1 MAQFTGLARLDT
13 FIARPVNRVDDT
25 KLRIN
30 YRREFL
36 DAIKPTILIIN
47 AGSSSIRFA
56 QYRIDEPLQQI
67 LHGRVERIGIPG
79 TRLIMAD
86 TSGATIDRAIDM
98 PADPGAMATTFV
110 DWLEESGLISSL
122 QAIGHRVVHGLAHTE
137 PERIT
142 RELLAELASISSF
155 APEHLPRELALIE
168 AMQERLPSL
177 PQVACFE
184 ALGVRRYGFH
194 GLSYSYLMEELVS
207 LGDQAATAGRVIL
220 AHLGNGASLAAVRN
234 GKSIDTSMGFTPT
247 SGLPMS
253 SRSGDLEPGVASYL
267 EQREN
272 ITATEFQQ
280 LASRESGLLGI
291 SETSSDVRELL
302 ACEKTD
308 SRAQEALALFCYQ
321 TKKWLGGYT
330 AALGGLDTLV
340 FSGGIGENAPAIR
353 ARICEG
359 LGFLGITLDDRANAD
374 NASVISARTSA
385 VTVRVIAT
393 DEALI
398 IARSVCRLLPVPT

>member
-1 MAQFTGLARLDT
+1 M
-13 FIARPVNRVDDT
+13 
-25 KLRIN
+25 
-30 YRREFL
+30 
-36 DAIKPTILIIN
+36 DAIKPTMLIIN

-56 QYRIDEPLQQI
+56 QYRVDEPLQQI
-67 LHGRVERIGIPG
+67 LHGRIERIGIPG
-79 TRLIMAD
+79 TRLIMVEI
-86 TSGATIDRAIDM
+86 SGETIDRTIDI
-98 PADPGAMATTFV
+98 PADPTAMAASFV
-110 DWLEESGLISSL
+110 DWLGASGVISSV
-122 QAIGHRVVHGLAHTE
+122 QAIGHRLVHGLSHTE

-142 RELLAELASISSF
+142 PALLAELTGISPF

-168 AMQERLPSL
+168 ALQERFPSL
-177 PQVACFE
+177 PQVACFDTAFHTGMPRVAQLLPIPRRFE

-194 GLSYSYLMEELVS
+194 GLSYTYLIEELVS
-207 LGDQAATAGRVIL
+207 LGDKAATAGRVIL

-253 SRSGDLEPGVASYL
+253 SRTGDLEPGVASYL

-291 SETSSDVRELL
+291 SETSADVRELL
-302 ACEKTD
+302 AMEDTD
-308 SRAQEALALFCYQ
+308 KRAREALALFCYQ

-330 AALGGLDTLV
+330 AALEGLDTLV

-359 LGFLGITLDDRANAD
+359 LGYLGITLDPQANTD
-374 NASVISARTSA
+374 NAAVISTGTSA

-398 IARSVCRLLPVPT
+398 IARSVHRLLQLTL

>member
-1 MAQFTGLARLDT
+1 M
-13 FIARPVNRVDDT
+13 
-25 KLRIN
+25 
-30 YRREFL
+30 

-56 QYRIDEPLQQI
+56 QYRVDEPLQRI

-79 TRLIMAD
+79 TRLIMVD
-86 TSGATIDRAIDM
+86 ISGETIDRTIDI
-98 PADPGAMATTFV
+98 PADPTAMAASFV
-110 DWLEESGLISSL
+110 DWLEASGGISSV
-122 QAIGHRVVHGLAHTE
+122 QAIGHRLVHGLSHTE

-142 RELLAELASISSF
+142 PALLAELAGISHF

-168 AMQERLPSL
+168 VLQERFPSL
-177 PQVACFE
+177 PQVACFDTAFHTSMPRVAQLLPIPRRFE

-194 GLSYSYLMEELVS
+194 GLSYNYLMEELVS
-207 LGDQAATAGRVIL
+207 LGDPAATAGRVIL

-272 ITATEFQQ
+272 ITATEFQR
-280 LASRESGLLGI
+280 LASQESGLLGV
-291 SETSSDVRELL
+291 SETSADVRELL
-302 ACEKTD
+302 AMEDTD
-308 SRAQEALALFCYQ
+308 NRAREALALFCYQ

-330 AALGGLDTLV
+330 AALEGLDTLV
-340 FSGGIGENAPAIR
+340 FSGGIGENAPTIR

-359 LGFLGITLDDRANAD
+359 LGYLGITLAPQANAD
-374 NASVISARTSA
+374 NAAVISTATSA

-398 IARSVCRLLPVPT
+398 IARSVHRLLQFPP

>member
-1 MAQFTGLARLDT
+1 MAF
-13 FIARPVNRVDDT
+13 V
-25 KLRIN
+25 
-30 YRREFL
+30 
-36 DAIKPTILIIN
+36 DAIKPTMLIIN

-56 QYRIDEPLQQI
+56 HYRVEEPLQQV
-67 LHGRVERIGIPG
+67 LHGRIERIGIPG
-79 TRLIMAD
+79 TRLIMVD
-86 TSGATIDRAIDM
+86 ISGETIDRTIDI
-98 PADPGAMATTFV
+98 PADPTAMAASFV
-110 DWLEESGLISSL
+110 DWLEASGVISSV
-122 QAIGHRVVHGLAHTE
+122 QAIGHRLVHGLSHTE

-142 RELLAELASISSF
+142 PALLAELAGISPF
-155 APEHLPRELALIE
+155 APEHLPRELALID
-168 AMQERLPSL
+168 ALQERFPSL
-177 PQVACFE
+177 PQVACFDTAFHTGMPRVAQLLPIPRRFE

-194 GLSYSYLMEELVS
+194 GLSYTYLMEELVS
-207 LGDQAATAGRVIL
+207 LGDKAATAGRVIL

-267 EQREN
+267 EQREH

-291 SETSSDVRELL
+291 SETSADVRELL
-302 ACEKTD
+302 AMEDTD
-308 SRAQEALALFCYQ
+308 KRAREALALFCYQ

-330 AALGGLDTLV
+330 AALEGLDTLV

-359 LGFLGITLDDRANAD
+359 LGYLGITLDPQANAD
-374 NASVISARTSA
+374 DAAVISTETSA

-398 IARSVCRLLPVPT
+398 IARSVHRLLQLAP

>member
-1 MAQFTGLARLDT
+1 M
-13 FIARPVNRVDDT
+13 
-25 KLRIN
+25 
-30 YRREFL
+30 
-36 DAIKPTILIIN
+36 DAIKPTMLIIN

-56 QYRIDEPLQQI
+56 HYRVEEPLQQV
-67 LHGRVERIGIPG
+67 LHGRIERIGIPG
-79 TRLIMAD
+79 TRLIMVD
-86 TSGATIDRAIDM
+86 ISGETIDRTIDI
-98 PADPGAMATTFV
+98 PADPTAMAASFV
-110 DWLEESGLISSL
+110 DWLEASGVISSV
-122 QAIGHRVVHGLAHTE
+122 QAIGHRLVHGLSHTE

-142 RELLAELASISSF
+142 PALLAELAGISPF
-155 APEHLPRELALIE
+155 APEHLPRELALID
-168 AMQERLPSL
+168 ALQERFPSL
-177 PQVACFE
+177 PQVACFDTAFHTSMPRVAQLLPIPRRFE

-194 GLSYSYLMEELVS
+194 GLSYTYLMEELVS
-207 LGDQAATAGRVIL
+207 LGDKAATAGRVIL

-291 SETSSDVRELL
+291 SETSADVRELL
-302 ACEKTD
+302 AMEDTD
-308 SRAQEALALFCYQ
+308 KRAREALALFCYQ

-330 AALGGLDTLV
+330 AALEGLDTLV

-359 LGFLGITLDDRANAD
+359 LGYLGITLDPQANTD
-374 NASVISARTSA
+374 NAAVISTGTSA

-398 IARSVCRLLPVPT
+398 IARSVHRLLQLIP

>member
-1 MAQFTGLARLDT
+1 
-13 FIARPVNRVDDT
+13 V
-25 KLRIN
+25 
-30 YRREFL
+30 
-36 DAIKPTILIIN
+36 DAIKPTMLIIN

-56 QYRIDEPLQQI
+56 HYRVDESLKQI
-67 LHGRVERIGIPG
+67 LHGRIERIGIPG
-79 TRLIMAD
+79 TRLIMMD
-86 TSGATIDRAIDM
+86 ISGETIDRAIDI
-98 PADPGAMATTFV
+98 PADPTAMAASFS
-110 DWLEESGLISSL
+110 DWLEASEIMSSV
-122 QAIGHRVVHGLAHTE
+122 QAVGHRLVHGLSHTE

-142 RELLAELASISSF
+142 PALLAELAGISPF
-155 APEHLPRELALIE
+155 APEHLPRELALID
-168 AMQERLPSL
+168 ALQKRFPSL
-177 PQVACFE
+177 PQVACFDTAFHTSMPRVAQLLPIPRRFE

-194 GLSYSYLMEELVS
+194 GLSYTYLMEELAS
-207 LGDQAATAGRVIL
+207 LGDKAATKGRVIL
-220 AHLGNGASLAAVRN
+220 AHLGNGASLAAVCN

-280 LASRESGLLGI
+280 LASCESGLLGI
-291 SETSSDVRELL
+291 SETSADVRELL
-302 ACEKTD
+302 AMEDTD
-308 SRAQEALALFCYQ
+308 NRAREALALFCYQ

-330 AALGGLDTLV
+330 AALEGLDTLV
-340 FSGGIGENAPAIR
+340 FSGGIGENAPVIR

-359 LGFLGITLDDRANAD
+359 LGYLGITLDPQANAD
-374 NASVISARTSA
+374 NAEVISSGTSA

-398 IARSVCRLLPVPT
+398 IARSVHRLLQFAP

>member
-1 MAQFTGLARLDT
+1 
-13 FIARPVNRVDDT
+13 V
-25 KLRIN
+25 
-30 YRREFL
+30 
-36 DAIKPTILIIN
+36 DAIKPTMLIIN

-56 QYRIDEPLQQI
+56 HYRVEEPLQQV
-67 LHGRVERIGIPG
+67 LHGRIERIGIPG
-79 TRLIMAD
+79 TRLIMVD
-86 TSGATIDRAIDM
+86 ISGETIDRTIDI
-98 PADPGAMATTFV
+98 PADPTAMAASFV
-110 DWLEESGLISSL
+110 DWLEASGVISSV
-122 QAIGHRVVHGLAHTE
+122 QAIGHRLVHGLSHTE

-142 RELLAELASISSF
+142 PALLAELAGISPF
-155 APEHLPRELALIE
+155 APEHLPRELALID
-168 AMQERLPSL
+168 ALQERFPSL
-177 PQVACFE
+177 PQVACFDTAFHTGMPRVAQLLPIPRRFE

-194 GLSYSYLMEELVS
+194 GLSYTYLMEELVS
-207 LGDQAATAGRVIL
+207 LGDKAATAGRVIL

-291 SETSSDVRELL
+291 SETSADVRELL
-302 ACEKTD
+302 AMEDTD
-308 SRAQEALALFCYQ
+308 KRAREALALFCYQ

-330 AALGGLDTLV
+330 AALEGLDTLV

-359 LGFLGITLDDRANAD
+359 LGYLGITLDPQANAD
-374 NASVISARTSA
+374 NAAVISTGTSA

-398 IARSVCRLLPVPT
+398 IARSVHRLLQLTL

>member
-1 MAQFTGLARLDT
+1 M
-13 FIARPVNRVDDT
+13 
-25 KLRIN
+25 
-30 YRREFL
+30 
-36 DAIKPTILIIN
+36 DAIKPTMLIIN

-56 QYRIDEPLQQI
+56 HYRVEEPLQQV
-67 LHGRVERIGIPG
+67 LHGRIERIGIPG
-79 TRLIMAD
+79 TRLIMVD
-86 TSGATIDRAIDM
+86 ISGETIDRTIDI
-98 PADPGAMATTFV
+98 PADPTAMAASFV
-110 DWLEESGLISSL
+110 DWLEASGVISSV
-122 QAIGHRVVHGLAHTE
+122 QAIGHRLVHGLSHTE

-142 RELLAELASISSF
+142 PALLAELAGISPF
-155 APEHLPRELALIE
+155 APEHLPRELALID
-168 AMQERLPSL
+168 ALQERFPSL
-177 PQVACFE
+177 PQVACFDTAFHTGMPRVAQLLPIPRRFE

-194 GLSYSYLMEELVS
+194 GLSYTYLMEELVS
-207 LGDQAATAGRVIL
+207 LGDKAATAGRVIL

-267 EQREN
+267 EQREH

-291 SETSSDVRELL
+291 SETSADVRELL
-302 ACEKTD
+302 AMEDTD
-308 SRAQEALALFCYQ
+308 KRAREALALFCYQ

-330 AALGGLDTLV
+330 AALEGLDTLV

-359 LGFLGITLDDRANAD
+359 LGYLGITLDPQANAD
-374 NASVISARTSA
+374 NAAVISTGTSA

-398 IARSVCRLLPVPT
+398 IARSVHRLLQLTL

>member
-1 MAQFTGLARLDT
+1 M
-13 FIARPVNRVDDT
+13 
-25 KLRIN
+25 
-30 YRREFL
+30 
-36 DAIKPTILIIN
+36 DASKPTILIIN

-56 QYRIDEPLQQI
+56 QYRVGEPLQQI

-79 TRLIMAD
+79 TRLIVE
-86 TSGATIDRAIDM
+86 TNSGETVDSAIDM
-98 PADPGAMATTFV
+98 PADPAAMAAFFV
-110 DWLEESGLISSL
+110 DWLESSGIVSSTR
-122 QAIGHRVVHGLAHTE
+122 AIGHRLVHGLAHTE

-142 RELLAELASISSF
+142 PALLAELAGISSF

-168 AMQERLPSL
+168 ALQERFPSL
-177 PQVACFE
+177 PQVACFDTAFHTSMPRVAQLLPIPRRFE

-194 GLSYSYLMEELVS
+194 GLSYNYLMEELVS
-207 LGDQAATAGRVIL
+207 LGDPAATAGLVIL

-280 LASRESGLLGI
+280 IASRESGLLGI
-291 SETSSDVRELL
+291 SETSADVRELL
-302 ACEKTD
+302 AREDTD
-308 SRAQEALALFCYQ
+308 NRAREALALFCYQ

-330 AALGGLDTLV
+330 AALEGLDTLV

-359 LGFLGITLDDRANAD
+359 LGYLGIALDPQANAD
-374 NASVISARTSA
+374 SAAVISTATSA

-398 IARSVCRLLPVPT
+398 IARSVHRLLQLPP

>member
-1 MAQFTGLARLDT
+1 M
-13 FIARPVNRVDDT
+13 
-25 KLRIN
+25 
-30 YRREFL
+30 
-36 DAIKPTILIIN
+36 DAIKPTMLIIN

-56 QYRIDEPLQQI
+56 HYRVEEPLQQV
-67 LHGRVERIGIPG
+67 LHGRIERIGIPG
-79 TRLIMAD
+79 TRLIMVD
-86 TSGATIDRAIDM
+86 ISGETIDRTIDI
-98 PADPGAMATTFV
+98 PADPTAMAASFV
-110 DWLEESGLISSL
+110 DWLEASGVISSV
-122 QAIGHRVVHGLAHTE
+122 QAIGHRLVHGLSHTE

-142 RELLAELASISSF
+142 PALLAELAGISPF
-155 APEHLPRELALIE
+155 APEHLPRELALID
-168 AMQERLPSL
+168 ALQERFPSL
-177 PQVACFE
+177 PQVACFDTAFHTGMPRVAQLLPIPRRFE

-194 GLSYSYLMEELVS
+194 GLSYTYLMEELVS
-207 LGDQAATAGRVIL
+207 LGDKAATAGRVIL

-291 SETSSDVRELL
+291 SETSADVRELL
-302 ACEKTD
+302 AMEDTD
-308 SRAQEALALFCYQ
+308 KRAREALALFCYQ

-330 AALGGLDTLV
+330 AALEGLDTLV

-359 LGFLGITLDDRANAD
+359 LGYLGITLDPQANTD
-374 NASVISARTSA
+374 NAAVISTGTSA

-398 IARSVCRLLPVPT
+398 IARSVHRLLQLIP

>member
-1 MAQFTGLARLDT
+1 M
-13 FIARPVNRVDDT
+13 
-25 KLRIN
+25 
-30 YRREFL
+30 

-56 QYRIDEPLQQI
+56 QYRVDEPLQRI

-79 TRLIMAD
+79 TRLIMVD
-86 TSGATIDRAIDM
+86 ISGETIDRAIDM
-98 PADPGAMATTFV
+98 PADPAAMAASFV
-110 DWLEESGLISSL
+110 DWLEASGGISSV
-122 QAIGHRVVHGLAHTE
+122 QAIGHRLVHGLSHTE

-142 RELLAELASISSF
+142 PALLAELAGISHF

-168 AMQERLPSL
+168 VLQERFPSL
-177 PQVACFE
+177 PQVACFDTAFHTSMPRVAQLLPIPRRFE

-194 GLSYSYLMEELVS
+194 GLSYNYLMEELVS
-207 LGDQAATAGRVIL
+207 LGDPAATAGRVIL

-272 ITATEFQQ
+272 ITATEFQR
-280 LASRESGLLGI
+280 LASQESGLLGV
-291 SETSSDVRELL
+291 SETSADVRELL
-302 ACEKTD
+302 AMEDTD
-308 SRAQEALALFCYQ
+308 NRAREALALFCYQ

-330 AALGGLDTLV
+330 AALEGLDTLV

-359 LGFLGITLDDRANAD
+359 LGYLGITLAPQANAD
-374 NASVISARTSA
+374 NAAVISTATSA

-398 IARSVCRLLPVPT
+398 IARSVHRLLQFPP

>member
-1 MAQFTGLARLDT
+1 M
-13 FIARPVNRVDDT
+13 
-25 KLRIN
+25 
-30 YRREFL
+30 
-36 DAIKPTILIIN
+36 DAIKPTMLIIN

-56 QYRIDEPLQQI
+56 HYRVDESLKQI
-67 LHGRVERIGIPG
+67 LHGRIERIGIPG
-79 TRLIMAD
+79 TRLIMMD
-86 TSGATIDRAIDM
+86 ISGETIDRAIDI
-98 PADPGAMATTFV
+98 PADPTAMAASFS
-110 DWLEESGLISSL
+110 DWLEASEIMSSV
-122 QAIGHRVVHGLAHTE
+122 QAIGHRLVHGLSHTE

-142 RELLAELASISSF
+142 PALLTELAGISPF
-155 APEHLPRELALIE
+155 APEHLPRELALID
-168 AMQERLPSL
+168 ALQKRFPSL
-177 PQVACFE
+177 PQVACFDTAFHTSMPRVAQLLPIPRRFE

-194 GLSYSYLMEELVS
+194 GLSYTYLMEELAS
-207 LGDQAATAGRVIL
+207 LGDKAATKGRVIL
-220 AHLGNGASLAAVRN
+220 AHLGNGASLAAVCN

-280 LASRESGLLGI
+280 LASCESGLLGI
-291 SETSSDVRELL
+291 SETSADVRELL
-302 ACEKTD
+302 AMEDTD
-308 SRAQEALALFCYQ
+308 NRAREALALFCYQ

-330 AALGGLDTLV
+330 AALEGLDTLV
-340 FSGGIGENAPAIR
+340 FSGGIGENAPVIR

-359 LGFLGITLDDRANAD
+359 LGYLGITLDPQANAD
-374 NASVISARTSA
+374 NAKVISSGTSA

-398 IARSVCRLLPVPT
+398 IARSVHRLLQLAP

>member
-1 MAQFTGLARLDT
+1 M
-13 FIARPVNRVDDT
+13 
-25 KLRIN
+25 
-30 YRREFL
+30 
-36 DAIKPTILIIN
+36 DAIKPTMLIIN

-56 QYRIDEPLQQI
+56 HYRVDESLKQI
-67 LHGRVERIGIPG
+67 LHGRIERIGIPG
-79 TRLIMAD
+79 TRLIMMD
-86 TSGATIDRAIDM
+86 ISGETIDRAIDI
-98 PADPGAMATTFV
+98 PADPTAMAASFS
-110 DWLEESGLISSL
+110 DWLEASEIMSSV
-122 QAIGHRVVHGLAHTE
+122 QAVGHRLVHGLSHTE

-142 RELLAELASISSF
+142 PALLAELAGISPF
-155 APEHLPRELALIE
+155 APEHLPRELALID
-168 AMQERLPSL
+168 ALQKRFPSL
-177 PQVACFE
+177 PQVACFDTAFHTSMPRVAQLLPIPRRFE

-194 GLSYSYLMEELVS
+194 GLSYTYLMEELAS
-207 LGDQAATAGRVIL
+207 LGDKAATKGRVIL
-220 AHLGNGASLAAVRN
+220 AHLGNGASLAAVCN

-280 LASRESGLLGI
+280 LASCESGLLGI
-291 SETSSDVRELL
+291 SETSADVRELL
-302 ACEKTD
+302 AMEDTD
-308 SRAQEALALFCYQ
+308 NRAREALALFCYQ

-330 AALGGLDTLV
+330 AALEGLDTLV
-340 FSGGIGENAPAIR
+340 FSGGIGENAPVIR

-359 LGFLGITLDDRANAD
+359 LGYLGITLDPQANAD
-374 NASVISARTSA
+374 NAEVISSGTSA

-398 IARSVCRLLPVPT
+398 IARSVHRLLQFAP

>member
-1 MAQFTGLARLDT
+1 M
-13 FIARPVNRVDDT
+13 
-25 KLRIN
+25 
-30 YRREFL
+30 
-36 DAIKPTILIIN
+36 DAIKPTMLIIN

-56 QYRIDEPLQQI
+56 HYRVDESLKQI
-67 LHGRVERIGIPG
+67 LHGRIERIGIPG
-79 TRLIMAD
+79 TRLIMMD
-86 TSGATIDRAIDM
+86 ISGETIDRAIDI
-98 PADPGAMATTFV
+98 PADPTAMAASFS
-110 DWLEESGLISSL
+110 DWLEASEIMSSV
-122 QAIGHRVVHGLAHTE
+122 QAVGHRLVHGLSHTE

-142 RELLAELASISSF
+142 PALLAELAGISPF
-155 APEHLPRELALIE
+155 APEHLPRELALID
-168 AMQERLPSL
+168 ALQKRFPSL
-177 PQVACFE
+177 PQVACFDTAFHTSMPRVAQLLPIPRRFE

-194 GLSYSYLMEELVS
+194 GLSYTYLMEELAS
-207 LGDQAATAGRVIL
+207 LGDKAATKGRVIL
-220 AHLGNGASLAAVRN
+220 AHLGNGASLAAVCN

-280 LASRESGLLGI
+280 LASCESGLLGI
-291 SETSSDVRELL
+291 SETSADVRELL
-302 ACEKTD
+302 AMEDTD
-308 SRAQEALALFCYQ
+308 NRAREALALFCYQ

-330 AALGGLDTLV
+330 AALEGLDTLV

-359 LGFLGITLDDRANAD
+359 LGYLGITLDPQANAD
-374 NASVISARTSA
+374 NAKVISSETSA

-398 IARSVCRLLPVPT
+398 IARSVHRLLQFAP

>member
-1 MAQFTGLARLDT
+1 MAF
-13 FIARPVNRVDDT
+13 V
-25 KLRIN
+25 
-30 YRREFL
+30 
-36 DAIKPTILIIN
+36 DAIKPTMLIIN

-56 QYRIDEPLQQI
+56 HYRVDESLKQI
-67 LHGRVERIGIPG
+67 LHGRIERIGIPG
-79 TRLIMAD
+79 TRLIMMD
-86 TSGATIDRAIDM
+86 ISGETIDRAIDI
-98 PADPGAMATTFV
+98 PADPTAMAASFS
-110 DWLEESGLISSL
+110 DWLEASEIMSSV
-122 QAIGHRVVHGLAHTE
+122 QAVGHRLVHGLSHTE

-142 RELLAELASISSF
+142 PALLAELAGISPF
-155 APEHLPRELALIE
+155 APEHLPRELALID
-168 AMQERLPSL
+168 ALQKRFPSL
-177 PQVACFE
+177 PQVACFDTAFHTSMPRVAQLLPIPRRFE

-194 GLSYSYLMEELVS
+194 GLSYTYLMEELAS
-207 LGDQAATAGRVIL
+207 LGDKAATKGRVIL
-220 AHLGNGASLAAVRN
+220 AHLGNGASLAAVCN

-280 LASRESGLLGI
+280 LASCESGLLGI
-291 SETSSDVRELL
+291 SETSADVRELL
-302 ACEKTD
+302 AMEDTD
-308 SRAQEALALFCYQ
+308 NRAREALALFCYQ

-330 AALGGLDTLV
+330 AALEGLDTLV
-340 FSGGIGENAPAIR
+340 FSGGIGENAPVIR

-359 LGFLGITLDDRANAD
+359 LGYLGITLDPQANAD
-374 NASVISARTSA
+374 NAEVISSGTSA

-398 IARSVCRLLPVPT
+398 IARSVHRLLQFAP

>member
-1 MAQFTGLARLDT
+1 M
-13 FIARPVNRVDDT
+13 
-25 KLRIN
+25 
-30 YRREFL
+30 
-36 DAIKPTILIIN
+36 DAIKPTMLIIN

-56 QYRIDEPLQQI
+56 HYRVEEPLQQV
-67 LHGRVERIGIPG
+67 LHGRIERIGIPG
-79 TRLIMAD
+79 TRLIMVD
-86 TSGATIDRAIDM
+86 ISGETIDRTIDI
-98 PADPGAMATTFV
+98 PADPTAMAASFV
-110 DWLEESGLISSL
+110 DWLEASGVISSV
-122 QAIGHRVVHGLAHTE
+122 QAIGHRLVHGLSHTE

-142 RELLAELASISSF
+142 PALLAELAGISPF
-155 APEHLPRELALIE
+155 APEHLPRELALID
-168 AMQERLPSL
+168 ALQERFPSL
-177 PQVACFE
+177 PQVACFDTAFHTGMPRVAKLLPIPRRFE

-194 GLSYSYLMEELVS
+194 GLSYTYLMEELVS
-207 LGDQAATAGRVIL
+207 LGDKAATAGRVIL

-291 SETSSDVRELL
+291 SETSADVRELL
-302 ACEKTD
+302 AMEDTD
-308 SRAQEALALFCYQ
+308 KRAREALALFCYQ

-330 AALGGLDTLV
+330 AALEGLDTLV

-359 LGFLGITLDDRANAD
+359 LGYLGITLDPQANAD
-374 NASVISARTSA
+374 NAAVISTGTSA

-398 IARSVCRLLPVPT
+398 IARSVHRLLQLTL

>member
-1 MAQFTGLARLDT
+1 M
-13 FIARPVNRVDDT
+13 
-25 KLRIN
+25 
-30 YRREFL
+30 
-36 DAIKPTILIIN
+36 DAIKPTMLIIN

-56 QYRIDEPLQQI
+56 HYRAEEPLQQVP
-67 LHGRVERIGIPG
+67 HGRIERIGIPG
-79 TRLIMAD
+79 TRLIMVD
-86 TSGATIDRAIDM
+86 ISGETIDRTIDI
-98 PADPGAMATTFV
+98 PADPTAMAASFS
-110 DWLEESGLISSL
+110 DWLEASEIMSSV
-122 QAIGHRVVHGLAHTE
+122 QAVGHRLVHGLSHTE

-142 RELLAELASISSF
+142 PALLAELAGISPF
-155 APEHLPRELALIE
+155 APEHLPRELALID
-168 AMQERLPSL
+168 ALQKRFPSL
-177 PQVACFE
+177 PQVACFDTAFHTSMPRVAQLLPIPRRFE

-194 GLSYSYLMEELVS
+194 GLSYTYLMEELAS
-207 LGDQAATAGRVIL
+207 LGDKAATKGRVIL
-220 AHLGNGASLAAVRN
+220 AHLGNGASLAAVCN

-280 LASRESGLLGI
+280 LASCESGLLGI
-291 SETSSDVRELL
+291 SETSADVRELL
-302 ACEKTD
+302 AMEDTD
-308 SRAQEALALFCYQ
+308 NRAREALALFCYQ

-330 AALGGLDTLV
+330 AALEGLDTLV
-340 FSGGIGENAPAIR
+340 FSGGIGENAPVIR

-359 LGFLGITLDDRANAD
+359 LGYLGITLDPQANAD
-374 NASVISARTSA
+374 NAEVISSGTSA

-398 IARSVCRLLPVPT
+398 IARSVHRLLQFAP

>member
-1 MAQFTGLARLDT
+1 M
-13 FIARPVNRVDDT
+13 
-25 KLRIN
+25 
-30 YRREFL
+30 
-36 DAIKPTILIIN
+36 DAIKPTMLIIN

-56 QYRIDEPLQQI
+56 HYRVEEPLQQV
-67 LHGRVERIGIPG
+67 LHGRIERIGIPG
-79 TRLIMAD
+79 TRLIMVD
-86 TSGATIDRAIDM
+86 ISGETIDRTIDI
-98 PADPGAMATTFV
+98 PADPTAMAASFV
-110 DWLEESGLISSL
+110 DWLEASGVISSV
-122 QAIGHRVVHGLAHTE
+122 QAIGHRLVHGLSHTE

-142 RELLAELASISSF
+142 PALLAELAGISPF
-155 APEHLPRELALIE
+155 APEHLPRELALID
-168 AMQERLPSL
+168 ALQERFPSL
-177 PQVACFE
+177 PQVACFDTAFHTGMPRVAQLLPIPRRFE

-194 GLSYSYLMEELVS
+194 GLSYTYLMEELVS
-207 LGDQAATAGRVIL
+207 LGDKAATAGRVIL

-267 EQREN
+267 EQREH

-291 SETSSDVRELL
+291 SETSADVRELL
-302 ACEKTD
+302 AMEDTD
-308 SRAQEALALFCYQ
+308 KRAREALALFCYQ

-330 AALGGLDTLV
+330 AALEGLDTLV

-359 LGFLGITLDDRANAD
+359 LGYLGITLDPQANAD
-374 NASVISARTSA
+374 DAAVISTETSA

-398 IARSVCRLLPVPT
+398 IARSVHRLLQLAP

>member
-1 MAQFTGLARLDT
+1 M
-13 FIARPVNRVDDT
+13 
-25 KLRIN
+25 
-30 YRREFL
+30 
-36 DAIKPTILIIN
+36 DAIKPTMLIIN

-56 QYRIDEPLQQI
+56 HYRVDESLKQI
-67 LHGRVERIGIPG
+67 LHGRIERIGIPG
-79 TRLIMAD
+79 TRLIMMD
-86 TSGATIDRAIDM
+86 ISGETIDRAIDI
-98 PADPGAMATTFV
+98 PADPTAMAASFS
-110 DWLEESGLISSL
+110 DWLEASGIMSSV
-122 QAIGHRVVHGLAHTE
+122 QAIGHRLVHGLSHTE

-142 RELLAELASISSF
+142 PALLTELAGISPF
-155 APEHLPRELALIE
+155 APEHLPRELALID
-168 AMQERLPSL
+168 ALQKRFPSL
-177 PQVACFE
+177 PQVACFDTAFHTSMPRVAQLLPIPRRFE

-194 GLSYSYLMEELVS
+194 GLSYTYLMEELAS
-207 LGDQAATAGRVIL
+207 LGDKAATKGRVIL
-220 AHLGNGASLAAVRN
+220 AHLGNGASLAAVCN

-280 LASRESGLLGI
+280 LASCESGLLGI
-291 SETSSDVRELL
+291 SETSADVRELL
-302 ACEKTD
+302 AMEYTD
-308 SRAQEALALFCYQ
+308 NRAREALALFCYQ

-330 AALGGLDTLV
+330 AALAGLDTLV
-340 FSGGIGENAPAIR
+340 FSGGIGENAPVIR

-359 LGFLGITLDDRANAD
+359 LGYLGITLDPQANAD
-374 NASVISARTSA
+374 NAKVISSGTSA

-398 IARSVCRLLPVPT
+398 IARSVHRLLQFAP

>member
-1 MAQFTGLARLDT
+1 M
-13 FIARPVNRVDDT
+13 I
-25 KLRIN
+25 
-30 YRREFL
+30 
-36 DAIKPTILIIN
+36 DAL
-47 AGSSSIRFA
+47 
-56 QYRIDEPLQQI
+56 
-67 LHGRVERIGIPG
+67 
-79 TRLIMAD
+79 
-86 TSGATIDRAIDM
+86 
-98 PADPGAMATTFV
+98 
-110 DWLEESGLISSL
+110 
-122 QAIGHRVVHGLAHTE
+122 
-137 PERIT
+137 
-142 RELLAELASISSF
+142 
-155 APEHLPRELALIE
+155 
-168 AMQERLPSL
+168 QERFPSL
-177 PQVACFE
+177 PQVACFDTAFHTGMPRVAQLLPIPRRFE

-194 GLSYSYLMEELVS
+194 GLSYTYLMEELVS
-207 LGDQAATAGRVIL
+207 LGDKAATAGRVIL

-291 SETSSDVRELL
+291 SETSADVRELL
-302 ACEKTD
+302 AMEDTD
-308 SRAQEALALFCYQ
+308 KRAREALALFCYQ

-330 AALGGLDTLV
+330 AALEGLDTLV

-359 LGFLGITLDDRANAD
+359 LGYLGITLDPQANTD
-374 NASVISARTSA
+374 NAAVISTGTSA

-398 IARSVCRLLPVPT
+398 IARSVHRLLQLIP

>member
-1 MAQFTGLARLDT
+1 
-13 FIARPVNRVDDT
+13 
-25 KLRIN
+25 
-30 YRREFL
+30 L

-56 QYRIDEPLQQI
+56 HYRVEEPLQQV
-67 LHGRVERIGIPG
+67 LHGRIERIGIPG
-79 TRLIMAD
+79 TRLIMVD
-86 TSGATIDRAIDM
+86 ISGETIDRTIDI
-98 PADPGAMATTFV
+98 PADPTAMAASFV
-110 DWLEESGLISSL
+110 DWLEASGGISSV
-122 QAIGHRVVHGLAHTE
+122 QAIGHRLVHGLSHTE

-142 RELLAELASISSF
+142 PALLAELAGISHF

-168 AMQERLPSL
+168 VLQERFPSL
-177 PQVACFE
+177 PQVACFDTAFHTSMPRVAQLLPIPRRFE

-194 GLSYSYLMEELVS
+194 GLSYNYLMEELVS
-207 LGDQAATAGRVIL
+207 LGDPAATAGRVIL

-272 ITATEFQQ
+272 ITATEFQR
-280 LASRESGLLGI
+280 LASQESGLLGV
-291 SETSSDVRELL
+291 SETSADVRELL
-302 ACEKTD
+302 AMEDTD
-308 SRAQEALALFCYQ
+308 NRAREALALFCYQ

-330 AALGGLDTLV
+330 AALEGLDTLV
-340 FSGGIGENAPAIR
+340 FSGGIGENAPTIR

-359 LGFLGITLDDRANAD
+359 LGYLGITLAPQANAD
-374 NASVISARTSA
+374 NAAVISTATSA

-398 IARSVCRLLPVPT
+398 IARSVHRLLQFPP

>member
-1 MAQFTGLARLDT
+1 M
-13 FIARPVNRVDDT
+13 
-25 KLRIN
+25 
-30 YRREFL
+30 

-56 QYRIDEPLQQI
+56 HYRVEEPLQQV
-67 LHGRVERIGIPG
+67 LHGRIERIGIPG
-79 TRLIMAD
+79 TRLIMVD
-86 TSGATIDRAIDM
+86 ISGETIDRTIDI
-98 PADPGAMATTFV
+98 PADPTAMAASFV
-110 DWLEESGLISSL
+110 DWLEASGGISSV
-122 QAIGHRVVHGLAHTE
+122 QAIGHRLVHGLSHTE

-142 RELLAELASISSF
+142 PALLAELAGISHF

-168 AMQERLPSL
+168 VLQERFPSL
-177 PQVACFE
+177 PQVACFDTAFHTSMPRVAQLLPIPRRFE

-194 GLSYSYLMEELVS
+194 GLSYNYLMEELVS
-207 LGDQAATAGRVIL
+207 LGDPAATAGRVIL

-272 ITATEFQQ
+272 ITATEFQR
-280 LASRESGLLGI
+280 LASQESGLLGV
-291 SETSSDVRELL
+291 SETSADVRELL
-302 ACEKTD
+302 AMEDTD
-308 SRAQEALALFCYQ
+308 NRAREALALFCYQ

-330 AALGGLDTLV
+330 AALEGLDTLV
-340 FSGGIGENAPAIR
+340 FSGGIGENAPTIR

-359 LGFLGITLDDRANAD
+359 LGYLGITLAPQANAD
-374 NASVISARTSA
+374 NAAVISTATSA

-398 IARSVCRLLPVPT
+398 IARSVHRLLQFPP